1 MDGCLSRSIVQPA
14 ASRYK
19 FNVLS
24 VHKCDSSSLGT
35 CRGGVDLTQSSCGYG
50 WRIGGSCGRESA
62 QVWTVVRLVHI
73 IPVLVVIGQT
83 PSDEFFTGVWDAGLL
98 RKLNLSGIQDG
109 LIPDYRHLRF
119 IVSKWFHTEEEL
131 VKNYT
136 NAPYVHL
143 ETKWKQ
149 RGKWRFKFNT

>member
-1 MDGCLSRSIVQPA
+1 MLGVTDDELATVPDLISNLYIQFIV
-14 ASRYK
+14 
-19 FNVLS
+19 F
-24 VHKCDSSSLGT
+24 
-35 CRGGVDLTQSSCGYG
+35 
-50 WRIGGSCGRESA
+50 GGSCGRESA

-119 IVSKWFHTEEEL
+119 IVAKWFHTEEEL

-143 ETKWKQ
+143 ETK
-149 RGKWRFKFNT
+149 